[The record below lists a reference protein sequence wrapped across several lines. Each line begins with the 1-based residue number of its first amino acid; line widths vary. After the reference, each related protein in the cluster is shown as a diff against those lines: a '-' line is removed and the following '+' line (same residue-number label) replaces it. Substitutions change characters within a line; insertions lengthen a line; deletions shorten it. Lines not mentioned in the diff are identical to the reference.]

1 MCMARLNVYVPD
13 DLAEAAREAGLNVS
27 ALTQHALN
35 EALARRATDTWLSG
49 LETGRAGAV
58 THDQVLAALDAA
70 REELGA

>member
-1 MCMARLNVYVPD
+1 MAWLNVYVPD
-13 DLAEAAREAGLNVS
+13 DLAEAAGEAGLNVS

-49 LETGRAGAV
+49 LDSDPMGAV

-70 REELGA
+70 REELDA